1 MEITKNTIIQLEIS
15 DITSDGNG
23 VGRYDNTIVFVPMT
37 AIGDVIDCRI
47 VKVLKS
53 YCFGIIENIITPS
66 ADRVASDCEVFSKCG
81 GCVFKHISY
90 DAELKVKEKSVSDA
104 FKRIGKIDAPILNII
119 PCNNRNYYRN
129 KAQYPVGIDKNGKAI
144 CGFYAKRSHRIV
156 PYTKCLLQP
165 ELFGNIVDT
174 IMEYVNEY
182 NVPPYDETSHKGELR
197 HIYLRQGYHTKEVMV
212 CLVCRSNVSKKFKPL
227 IEVLSK
233 RYPQITSVIL
243 NVNSKP
249 TNVILGSTNYTL
261 FGKDHITDTMCGNSV
276 DLSPMAFYQ
285 VNTAQAEVL
294 YSIAKE
300 FAEVS
305 KDTTLLD
312 LYCGTGTIGLS
323 MAKDVKRLIGVDIVP
338 QSIENAKANAKQN
351 DILNAEF
358 YCGDAGTI
366 ASKLVESGL
375 APDVITIDPA
385 RKGCDSLAIDS
396 IVKMNP
402 NRIVMISCNP
412 ATASRDCAT
421 FETLGYT
428 VKKVQPVDMFA
439 NTGHVECVV
448 LLSKTEK

>member
-15 DITSDGNG
+15 NITSDGNG

-212 CLVCRSNVSKKFKPL
+212 CLVCRSNVSKRFKPL
-227 IEVLSK
+227 TEVLSK

-300 FAEVS
+300 FAEV
-305 KDTTLLD
+305 
-312 LYCGTGTIGLS
+312 
-323 MAKDVKRLIGVDIVP
+323 
-338 QSIENAKANAKQN
+338 
-351 DILNAEF
+351 
-358 YCGDAGTI
+358 
-366 ASKLVESGL
+366 
-375 APDVITIDPA
+375 
-385 RKGCDSLAIDS
+385 
-396 IVKMNP
+396 
-402 NRIVMISCNP
+402 
-412 ATASRDCAT
+412 
-421 FETLGYT
+421 
-428 VKKVQPVDMFA
+428 
-439 NTGHVECVV
+439 
-448 LLSKTEK
+448 